1 MELKV
6 DDKTVFAATGGKPFD
21 PDLPAVIFVHGAG
34 MDHTI
39 WALQTRWTLA
49 RLQCAGDRPAR
60 ARQIRRTGIE
70 SIGDMAAWMGRQWS
84 RPANCG

>member
-39 WALQTRWTLA
+39 WALQDPMVRLA
-49 RLQCAGDRPAR
+49 RLRCAGDRPAG

-70 SIGDMAAWMGRQWS
+70 KHRRHGRLDGPPG
-84 RPANCG
+84 RGLRCG